1 MLGVTNVILMD
12 YEDGML
18 TSYPE
23 AQLREEMTIY
33 IRQYQ
38 PDVVMSWYPFPIFS
52 LQPMLGWNDL
62 GMHVVWVSGA
72 VLIEMMVAPDR
83 IYQGCCCKTTT
94 TYFICA

>member
-1 MLGVTNVILMD
+1 MEFDEIVAFYPPTTHTLAQAAAVLGVTNVILMD

-23 AQLREEMTIY
+23 AQLREELTIY

-62 GMHVVWVSGA
+62 GM
-72 VLIEMMVAPDR
+72 MVHS
-83 IYQGCCCKTTT
+83 CSTLLW
-94 TYFICA
+94 